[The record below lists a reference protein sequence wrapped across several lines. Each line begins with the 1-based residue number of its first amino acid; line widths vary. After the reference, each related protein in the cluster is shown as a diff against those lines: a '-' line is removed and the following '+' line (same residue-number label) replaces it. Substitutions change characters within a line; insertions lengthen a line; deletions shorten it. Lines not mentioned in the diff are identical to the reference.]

1 MNRKKILTFL
11 LAIVMAFG
19 SNLGNLKTVKA
30 DEPQTQGT
38 AYTFIKQYSL
48 KAGDST
54 TAKNPAETFLFG
66 INGSSEEGSVG
77 KAILR
82 KVQKTKYNDESHQIL
97 DVETMEKKDEIPESI
112 KKISIGSVSFDE
124 GSVKTEGI
132 QKEVTITVPDAS
144 QYPSTGYY
152 FYKFKEVQGDTAGV
166 TYNNEEYFVRVAVH
180 YNSEDKLEIAN
191 VKLFNGEDASGL
203 KVTGLQNSY
212 SAGRLMVQKVV
223 TGNMSNRNDEFN
235 VTVTFTAPQ
244 GKKIKLPI
252 EAKSEENSVGDV
264 QWEGDEQHKTATFKV
279 KAGTKTVFTN
289 IPEGV
294 TYRVEEQKASGY
306 DDPVYKT
313 NSKENENSGTIT
325 GGIADEVIIRNN
337 KSTQIDTGV
346 FMTNLPYLLV
356 LAAAVV
362 GFILFF
368 LNKRHHMDEE

>member
-82 KVQKTKYNDESHQIL
+82 KVEKTKYNDESHQML

-166 TYNNEEYFVRVAVH
+166 TYNDEEYFVRVAVH
-180 YNSEDKLEIAN
+180 YNNEDKLEIAN
-191 VKLFNGEDASGL
+191 VKLFNGDVL

-325 GGIADEVIIRNN
+325 GGTADEVIIRNN

-362 GFILFF
+362 GFVLFF

>member
-38 AYTFIKQYSL
+38 AYTFIKEYSL
-48 KAGDST
+48 KAGDGT

-82 KVQKTKYNDESHQIL
+82 KVEKTKYNDESHQML

-132 QKEVTITVPDAS
+132 QKKVTITVPDAS

-166 TYNNEEYFVRVAVH
+166 TYNDEEYLVRVAVH
-180 YNSEDKLEIAN
+180 YNNEDKLEIAN
-191 VKLFNGEDASGL
+191 VKLFNGDVL
-203 KVTGLQNSY
+203 KATRLQNSY

-223 TGNMSNRNDEFN
+223 TGDMSNRNDEFN

>member
-1 MNRKKILTFL
+1 
-11 LAIVMAFG
+11 
-19 SNLGNLKTVKA
+19 
-30 DEPQTQGT
+30 
-38 AYTFIKQYSL
+38 
-48 KAGDST
+48 
-54 TAKNPAETFLFG
+54 
-66 INGSSEEGSVG
+66 
-77 KAILR
+77 
-82 KVQKTKYNDESHQIL
+82 
-97 DVETMEKKDEIPESI
+97 
-112 KKISIGSVSFDE
+112 
-124 GSVKTEGI
+124 
-132 QKEVTITVPDAS
+132 
-144 QYPSTGYY
+144 
-152 FYKFKEVQGDTAGV
+152 
-166 TYNNEEYFVRVAVH
+166 
-180 YNSEDKLEIAN
+180 
-191 VKLFNGEDASGL
+191 
-203 KVTGLQNSY
+203 
-212 SAGRLMVQKVV
+212 MVQKVV
-223 TGNMSNRNDEFN
+223 TGNMSNRSDEFN

-294 TYRVEEQKASGY
+294 TYKVEEQKASGY

-325 GGIADEVIIRNN
+325 GGTADEVIIKNN

>member
-325 GGIADEVIIRNN
+325 GGTADEVIIRNN

>member
-19 SNLGNLKTVKA
+19 SNLGNLKIVKA

-82 KVQKTKYNDESHQIL
+82 KVQKTKYNDESHQML

-166 TYNNEEYFVRVAVH
+166 TYNDEEYFVRVAVH
-180 YNSEDKLEIAN
+180 YNNENKLEIAN
-191 VKLFNGEDASGL
+191 VKLFNGDASGL

-212 SAGRLMVQKVV
+212 SAGRLMVQKIV

-279 KAGTKTVFTN
+279 KAGTKTMFTN

-294 TYRVEEQKASGY
+294 TYKVEEQKASGY

-325 GGIADEVIIRNN
+325 GGTADEVIIRNN

>member
-38 AYTFIKQYSL
+38 AYTFIKQYYL

-77 KAILR
+77 KAILC
-82 KVQKTKYNDESHQIL
+82 KVGKTKYNDESHQML

-132 QKEVTITVPDAS
+132 QKEVTITVPDVS

-166 TYNNEEYFVRVAVH
+166 TYNDEEYLVRVAVH
-180 YNSEDKLEIAN
+180 YNNENKLEIAN
-191 VKLFNGEDASGL
+191 VKLFNGNVL

-235 VTVTFTAPQ
+235 VKVTFTAPQ

-264 QWEGDEQHKTATFKV
+264 QWEGNEQHKTATFKV

-294 TYRVEEQKASGY
+294 TYKVEEQKASGY

-313 NSKENENSGTIT
+313 NSKENENYGTIT
-325 GGIADEVIIRNN
+325 GGTADEVIIRNN

-362 GFILFF
+362 GFVLFF

>member
-38 AYTFIKQYSL
+38 AYTFIKEYSL

-82 KVQKTKYNDESHQIL
+82 KVQKTKYNDESHQML

-166 TYNNEEYFVRVAVH
+166 TYNDEEYFVRVAVH
-180 YNSEDKLEIAN
+180 YNNENKLEIAN
-191 VKLFNGEDASGL
+191 VKLFNGDVL
-203 KVTGLQNSY
+203 KVTGFQNSY

-223 TGNMSNRNDEFN
+223 TGNMSDRNDEFN

-325 GGIADEVIIRNN
+325 GGTADEVIIRNN

>member
-54 TAKNPAETFLFG
+54 TAENPAETFLFG

-82 KVQKTKYNDESHQIL
+82 KVQKTKYNDESHQML

-166 TYNNEEYFVRVAVH
+166 TYNDEEYFVRVAVH
-180 YNSEDKLEIAN
+180 YNNENKLEIAN
-191 VKLFNGEDASGL
+191 VKLFNGDASGL

-279 KAGTKTVFTN
+279 KAGTKTMFTN

-294 TYRVEEQKASGY
+294 TYKVEEQKASGY

-325 GGIADEVIIRNN
+325 GGTADEVIIRNN

>member
-82 KVQKTKYNDESHQIL
+82 KVQKTKYNDESHQML

-166 TYNNEEYFVRVAVH
+166 TYNDEEYFVRVAVH
-180 YNSEDKLEIAN
+180 YNNENKLEIAN
-191 VKLFNGEDASGL
+191 VKLFNGDASGL

-212 SAGRLMVQKVV
+212 SAGRLMVQKIV

-279 KAGTKTVFTN
+279 KAGTKTMFTN

-294 TYRVEEQKASGY
+294 TYKVEEQKASGY

-325 GGIADEVIIRNN
+325 GGTADEVIIRNN

>member
-82 KVQKTKYNDESHQIL
+82 KVEKTKYNDESHQML

-166 TYNNEEYFVRVAVH
+166 TYNDEEYFVRVAVH
-180 YNSEDKLEIAN
+180 YNNEDKLEIAN
-191 VKLFNGEDASGL
+191 VKLFNGDVL

-294 TYRVEEQKASGY
+294 TYKVEEQKASGY

-313 NSKENENSGTIT
+313 NSKENESSGTIT
-325 GGIADEVIIRNN
+325 GGTADEVIIRNN

-362 GFILFF
+362 GFVLFF

>member
-82 KVQKTKYNDESHQIL
+82 KVQKTKYNDESHQML

-166 TYNNEEYFVRVAVH
+166 TYNDEEYFVRVAVH
-180 YNSEDKLEIAN
+180 YNNENKLEIAN
-191 VKLFNGEDASGL
+191 VKLFNGDASGL

-212 SAGRLMVQKVV
+212 SAGRLMVQKIV

-279 KAGTKTVFTN
+279 KAGTKTMFTN

-294 TYRVEEQKASGY
+294 TYKVEEQKASGY

>member
-38 AYTFIKQYSL
+38 AYTFIKEYSL

-82 KVQKTKYNDESHQIL
+82 KVEKTKYNDESHQML

-166 TYNNEEYFVRVAVH
+166 TYNDEEYFVRVAVH
-180 YNSEDKLEIAN
+180 YNNENKLEIAN
-191 VKLFNGEDASGL
+191 VKLFDGDVL
-203 KVTGLQNSY
+203 KATEFQNSY

-223 TGNMSNRNDEFN
+223 TGDMSDRNDEFN
-235 VTVTFTAPQ
+235 VKVTFTAPQ

-294 TYRVEEQKASGY
+294 TYKVEEQKALGY

-313 NSKENENSGTIT
+313 NSTENKNSGTIT
-325 GGIADEVIIRNN
+325 GGTADEVVIKNN

>member
-38 AYTFIKQYSL
+38 AYTFIKEYSL

-82 KVQKTKYNDESHQIL
+82 KVEKTKYNDESHQML

-166 TYNNEEYFVRVAVH
+166 TYNDEEYFVRVAVH
-180 YNSEDKLEIAN
+180 YNNEDKLEIAN
-191 VKLFNGEDASGL
+191 VKLFNGDVL

-325 GGIADEVIIRNN
+325 GGTADEVIIRNN

>member
-82 KVQKTKYNDESHQIL
+82 KVQKTKYNDESHQML

-166 TYNNEEYFVRVAVH
+166 TYNDEEYFVRVAVH
-180 YNSEDKLEIAN
+180 YNNENKLEIAN
-191 VKLFNGEDASGL
+191 VKLFNGDGL

-223 TGNMSNRNDEFN
+223 TGNMSNRSDEFN

-294 TYRVEEQKASGY
+294 TYKVEEQKASGY

-325 GGIADEVIIRNN
+325 GGTADEVIIKNN

>member
-82 KVQKTKYNDESHQIL
+82 KVQKTKYNDESHQML

-180 YNSEDKLEIAN
+180 YNNENKLEIAN
-191 VKLFNGEDASGL
+191 VKLFNGDASGL

-235 VTVTFTAPQ
+235 VTVTFTVPQ

-279 KAGTKTVFTN
+279 KAGTKTMFTN

-294 TYRVEEQKASGY
+294 TYKVEEQKASGY

-325 GGIADEVIIRNN
+325 GGTADEVIIRNN

>member
-1 MNRKKILTFL
+1 MNRKKIWTFL

-19 SNLGNLKTVKA
+19 GNLGNLKTIKA

-82 KVQKTKYNDESHQIL
+82 KVQKTKYNDESHQML
-97 DVETMEKKDEIPESI
+97 DVETMEKRNEIPESI

-132 QKEVTITVPDAS
+132 QKTVTITVPDAS

-180 YNSEDKLEIAN
+180 YNSENKLEIAN
-191 VKLFNGEDASGL
+191 VKLFNGDASGL

-294 TYRVEEQKASGY
+294 TYKVEEQKASGY

-325 GGIADEVIIRNN
+325 GGTADEVIIRNN

>member
-1 MNRKKILTFL
+1 MNRKKIWTFL

-19 SNLGNLKTVKA
+19 GNLGNLKTIKA

-82 KVQKTKYNDESHQIL
+82 KVQKTKYNDESHQML
-97 DVETMEKKDEIPESI
+97 DVETMGKRDEIPESI

-132 QKEVTITVPDAS
+132 QKAVTITVPDAS

-180 YNSEDKLEIAN
+180 YNSENKLEIAN
-191 VKLFNGEDASGL
+191 VKLFNGDASGL

-294 TYRVEEQKASGY
+294 TYKVEEQKASGY

-325 GGIADEVIIRNN
+325 GGTADEVIIRNN

>member
-82 KVQKTKYNDESHQIL
+82 KVQKTKYNDESHQML

-166 TYNNEEYFVRVAVH
+166 TYNDEEYFVRVAVH
-180 YNSEDKLEIAN
+180 YNNEDKLEIAN
-191 VKLFNGEDASGL
+191 VKLFNGDVL

-325 GGIADEVIIRNN
+325 GGTADEVIIRNN

>member
-38 AYTFIKQYSL
+38 AYTFIKEYSL

-82 KVQKTKYNDESHQIL
+82 KVEKTKYNDESHQML

-166 TYNNEEYFVRVAVH
+166 TYNDEEYFVRVAVH
-180 YNSEDKLEIAN
+180 YNNEDKLEIAN
-191 VKLFNGEDASGL
+191 VKLFNGDVL

-235 VTVTFTAPQ
+235 VKVTFTAPQ

-294 TYRVEEQKASGY
+294 TYKVEEQKASGY

-313 NSKENENSGTIT
+313 NSKENESSGTIT
-325 GGIADEVIIRNN
+325 GGTADEVIIRNN

-362 GFILFF
+362 GFVLFF

>member
-82 KVQKTKYNDESHQIL
+82 KVQKTKYNDESHQML

-180 YNSEDKLEIAN
+180 YNNENKLEIAN
-191 VKLFNGEDASGL
+191 VKLFNGDASGL

-235 VTVTFTAPQ
+235 VKVTFTAPQ

-325 GGIADEVIIRNN
+325 GGTADEVIIRNN

>member
-1 MNRKKILTFL
+1 MNRKKIWTFL

-19 SNLGNLKTVKA
+19 GNLGNLKTIKA

-82 KVQKTKYNDESHQIL
+82 KVQKTKYNDESHQML
-97 DVETMEKKDEIPESI
+97 DVETMEKRNEIPESI

-132 QKEVTITVPDAS
+132 QKTVTITVPDAS

-166 TYNNEEYFVRVAVH
+166 TYNDEEYFVRVAVH
-180 YNSEDKLEIAN
+180 YNNENKLEIAN
-191 VKLFNGEDASGL
+191 VKLFNGDA

-294 TYRVEEQKASGY
+294 TYKVEEQKASGY

-325 GGIADEVIIRNN
+325 GGTADEVIIRNN

>member
-38 AYTFIKQYSL
+38 AYTFIKEYSL

-82 KVQKTKYNDESHQIL
+82 KVEKTKYNDESHQML

-166 TYNNEEYFVRVAVH
+166 TYNDEEYFVRVAVH
-180 YNSEDKLEIAN
+180 YNNEDKLEIAN
-191 VKLFNGEDASGL
+191 VKLFNGDVL

-235 VTVTFTAPQ
+235 VKVTFTALQ

-325 GGIADEVIIRNN
+325 GGTADEVIIRNN

>member
-66 INGSSEEGSVG
+66 INGSSEDGNVG

-82 KVQKTKYNDESHQIL
+82 KVQKTKYNDESHQML
-97 DVETMEKKDEIPESI
+97 DVETMEKKDEIPENI

-132 QKEVTITVPDAS
+132 QKAVTITVPDAS

-180 YNSEDKLEIAN
+180 YNNENKLEIAN
-191 VKLFNGEDASGL
+191 VKLFNGDAGGL

-223 TGNMSNRNDEFN
+223 TGNMSNRSDEFS
-235 VTVTFTAPQ
+235 VTVIFTAPQ

-294 TYRVEEQKASGY
+294 TYKVEEQKASGY

-325 GGIADEVIIRNN
+325 GGTADEVIIRNN